1 VEEDNGLGEGA
12 GENKNVE
19 EVEEVH
25 FGSRIDAER
34 VVNSYKGVENPIN
47 ECQLPFIVQLPDT

>member
-1 VEEDNGLGEGA
+1 MEEDNGLGEGA

-19 EVEEVH
+19 EVEKVH

-34 VVNSYKGVENPIN
+34 VVNSYKGVENPGN
-47 ECQLPFIVQLPDT
+47 ELQLICFYAPDT